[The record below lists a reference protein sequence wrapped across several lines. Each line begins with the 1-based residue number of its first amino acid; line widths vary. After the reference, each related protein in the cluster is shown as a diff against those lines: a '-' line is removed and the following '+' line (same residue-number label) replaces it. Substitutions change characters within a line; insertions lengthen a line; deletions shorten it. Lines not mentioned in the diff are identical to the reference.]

1 MRDASCVLPKMACDT
16 QYAIRNRE
24 ANLHSTTI
32 LAVRDKDRVAI
43 GGDGQVTLEK
53 IIVKHKA
60 QKIRRLYKG
69 KVLAGF
75 AGAIA
80 DALTLFEKF
89 EKKIEQYQGNLPR
102 ASLELAKD
110 WRQDKVLRRLEALM
124 IVTNKEKSLLIS
136 GSGDVIE
143 PDERVIAIGSG
154 AGYAQAAAQAL
165 VNHTNYPPRKIVE
178 IAMHIAASICIYTN
192 NQISIEEL

>member
-1 MRDASCVLPKMACDT
+1 VRIAQDGMR
-16 QYAIRNRE
+16 YAIRNRE
-24 ANLHSTTI
+24 AKLHSTTI
-32 LAVRDKDRVAI
+32 LAVRDKGRVAI
-43 GGDGQVTLEK
+43 GGDGQVTMEK

-192 NQISIEEL
+192 NQITIEEL

>member
-1 MRDASCVLPKMACDT
+1 LR
-16 QYAIRNRE
+16 
-24 ANLHSTTI
+24 STTI
-32 LAVRDKDRVAI
+32 LAVRDKKHVAI
-43 GGDGQVTLEK
+43 AGDGQVTFEDT
-53 IIVKHKA
+53 IMKHKA
-60 QKIRRLYKG
+60 HKLRRLHKG
-69 KVLAGF
+69 KILAGF

-89 EKKIEQYQGNLPR
+89 EKKIEQYQGNLSR

-110 WRQDKVLRRLEALM
+110 WRQDKTLRRLEALM
-124 IVTNKEKSLLIS
+124 IVVNKEKSLLIS

-143 PDERVIAIGSG
+143 PDDRVIAIGSG

-165 VNHTNYPPRKIVE
+165 ADHTNYPPKKIVE

-192 NQISIEEL
+192 DNITVEEL

>member
-1 MRDASCVLPKMACDT
+1 LR
-16 QYAIRNRE
+16 
-24 ANLHSTTI
+24 STTI
-32 LAVRDKDRVAI
+32 LAVRNKDHVAI
-43 GGDGQVTLEK
+43 GGDGQVTFENT
-53 IIVKHKA
+53 IIKHKA
-60 QKIRRLYKG
+60 QKIRRLHKG
-69 KVLAGF
+69 DVLAGF

-89 EKKIEQYQGNLPR
+89 EKKIEQYQGNLSR

-110 WRQDKVLRRLEALM
+110 WRQDKILRRLEALM

-143 PDERVIAIGSG
+143 PDDRVIAIGSG

-165 VNHTNYPPRKIVE
+165 TDHTDYSPRKIVE
-178 IAMHIAASICIYTN
+178 IAMHIAASICVYTN
-192 NQISIEEL
+192 DNITIEEL

>member
-1 MRDASCVLPKMACDT
+1 MSKCVDEIDQIDK
-16 QYAIRNRE
+16 IRGE
-24 ANLHSTTI
+24 LMFKGTTI
-32 LAVRDKDRVAI
+32 LAVRNKGNVAI
-43 GGDGQVTLEK
+43 GGDGQVTFEN
-53 IIVKHKA
+53 IVMKQKA
-60 QKIRRLYKG
+60 NKIRRLYKG

-75 AGAIA
+75 AGAVA

-110 WRQDKVLRRLEALM
+110 WRQNKILRKLEALM
-124 IVTNKEKSLLIS
+124 IVADKEKTLVIS

-143 PDERVIAIGSG
+143 PDDRVIAIGSG

-165 VNHTNYPPRKIVE
+165 IDHTSYDPRKIVE
-178 IAMHIAASICIYTN
+178 IAMRITASICIYTN
-192 NQISIEEL
+192 NQIKIEEL